1 MNPPHDLVE
10 DLPPDEA
17 ARILRA
23 FEIAEEAHQGQTR
36 RDGTAYV
43 EHPVRVARIV
53 RHEMGVTD
61 PVTLCAALLHD
72 TLEDTQ
78 LPSFAITLDFTEE
91 VTEIVEMLT
100 KDRSKPRDEYYK
112 RFLTAPE
119 AARQIKIGDR
129 LDNLR
134 DLESFTVR
142 KRERYIKDTVDH
154 FLPIADEVMPQL
166 AAEMR
171 MHCGVS

>member
-1 MNPPHDLVE
+1 LNPPHDLVE
-10 DLPPDEA
+10 DLPPEEA
-17 ARILRA
+17 ARVLRA

-36 RDGTAYV
+36 RDGSAYV

-61 PVTLCAALLHD
+61 PNTLCAALLHD
-72 TLEDTQ
+72 TLEDTA
-78 LPSFAITLDFTEE
+78 LPSFAIALDFTEE
-91 VTEIVEMLT
+91 VANLVEILT
-100 KDRSKPRDEYYK
+100 KDRSAPREDYYD

-119 AARQIKIGDR
+119 AARQIKVGDR

-142 KRERYIKDTVDH
+142 KRERYIKDTISH
-154 FLPIADEVMPQL
+154 FIPIAEEVMPQL

-171 MHCGVS
+171 MHCNVD

>member
-1 MNPPHDLVE
+1 MNPPNDLVE
-10 DLPPDEA
+10 DLPPEDA

-53 RHEMGVTD
+53 RHEMGIDHTD
-61 PVTLCAALLHD
+61 TILAAILHD
-72 TLEDTQ
+72 TLEDTA
-78 LPSFAITLDFTEE
+78 LPSFAIAKEFSEA
-91 VTEIVEMLT
+91 VAEIVETLT
-100 KDRSKPRDEYYK
+100 KDRSAPREDYYR
-112 RFLTAPE
+112 RFETAP
-119 AARQIKIGDR
+119 RNTRLIKLGDR

-134 DLESFTVR
+134 DLESFTAR
-142 KRERYIKDTVDH
+142 KRDRYTKDTIE
-154 FLPIADEVMPQL
+154 FFIPIAEELVPQL

-171 MHCGVS
+171 MHCGLE

>member
-1 MNPPHDLVE
+1 LNPPHDLVE
-10 DLPPDEA
+10 GLPPEDA
-17 ARILRA
+17 ARVLRA

-36 RDGTAYV
+36 RDGSAYV

-72 TLEDTQ
+72 TLEDTS
-78 LPSFAITLDFTEE
+78 LPSFAITKEFTEE
-91 VTEIVEMLT
+91 VTDLVEILT
-100 KDRSKPRDEYYK
+100 KDRSAPREDYYG

-142 KRERYIKDTVDH
+142 KRERYIKDTVGH
-154 FLPIADEVMPQL
+154 FIPIAEEVMPQL

-171 MHCGVS
+171 MHCGVD